1 MTQVRT
7 EDLLWWVI
15 PGVLAGM
22 PMPLIHPG
30 RRSDHGGDLM
40 CRHDDLPALHAAGV
54 RAFISLVDDP
64 MDAPIYLS
72 AGFDFL
78 HLPVAVG
85 GAPTVEQA
93 EAAAAFITR
102 QRAQGRAVAVYCDAG
117 LGRTGTLLA
126 SYLIS
131 EGDSAEAALDRVRN
145 AQKTALET
153 ERQIE
158 FLHEFAAMR
167 ALQPGQAT
175 VR

>member
-15 PGVLAGM
+15 PEVLAGM

-78 HLPVAVG
+78 PLPVALVCW
-85 GAPTVEQA
+85 PSVDPSDV
-93 EAAAAFITR
+93 AAVLFNG
-102 QRAQGRAVAVYCDAG
+102 QRSLC
-117 LGRTGTLLA
+117 
-126 SYLIS
+126 
-131 EGDSAEAALDRVRN
+131 
-145 AQKTALET
+145 
-153 ERQIE
+153 
-158 FLHEFAAMR
+158 
-167 ALQPGQAT
+167 
-175 VR
+175 

>member
-15 PGVLAGM
+15 PEVLAGM

-30 RRSDHGGDLM
+30 RRSDHGGDLI

-93 EAAAAFITR
+93 EAAAGLINPP
-102 QRAQGRAVAVYCDAG
+102 RAQGPAAGGYFDAG
-117 LGRTGTLLA
+117 AGTARPLTA
-126 SYLIS
+126 S
-131 EGDSAEAALDRVRN
+131 
-145 AQKTALET
+145 
-153 ERQIE
+153 
-158 FLHEFAAMR
+158 F
-167 ALQPGQAT
+167 
-175 VR
+175 